1 MEINGGRNEVKY
13 MPMFMDDGS
22 YQLSGV
28 PDYAVPELDDDQIAE
43 EVEREIAHLE
53 NLRESCLENGQFD
66 RVEELAIKIAE
77 LEDYLP
83 DC

>member
-1 MEINGGRNEVKY
+1 
-13 MPMFMDDGS
+13 MPMFMDDDS

-28 PDYAVPELDDDQIAE
+28 PDYAAPKLDDDQIAE

-53 NLRESCLENGQFD
+53 SLRESYLENGQFD
-66 RVEELAIKIAE
+66 QAEELAIKIAE

>member
-43 EVEREIAHLE
+43 EVEREIAH
-53 NLRESCLENGQFD
+53 GQFD
-66 RVEELAIKIAE
+66 RAEELAIKIAE

>member
-1 MEINGGRNEVKY
+1 
-13 MPMFMDDGS
+13 MPMFMDDDS

-28 PDYAVPELDDDQIAE
+28 PDYAVPELDDDRIAE

-53 NLRESCLENGQFD
+53 SLRESCLENGQFD
-66 RVEELAIKIAE
+66 RAEELAIKIAE

>member
-1 MEINGGRNEVKY
+1 MTR
-13 MPMFMDDGS
+13 
-22 YQLSGV
+22 LR
-28 PDYAVPELDDDQIAE
+28 E

-66 RVEELAIKIAE
+66 RAEELAIKIAE